1 MIGGIDL
8 ATEYRINMKRY
19 NGTDY
24 DIMYPRTL
32 IEQVTDGQK
41 QIIVDTVSLGT
52 SWTGTGPYTQVVTV
66 AEADAD
72 SKVDLQP
79 DATII
84 QKLIDAGTTALYI
97 VNDNGVFSAVAI
109 GSAPTESL
117 TIQCT
122 ITKTAA
128 PPPPPVISSVLN
140 ENSWNTIKWASKH
153 NVGQNYWAVGDCKQI
168 TMNGKVSD
176 GLTLTNYSA
185 WVYIIGFNHNA
196 EKEGNGI
203 TFQGF
208 KVADKGKDVC
218 LVDSGYNSSKTS
230 GTWFNMNNADTN
242 AGGWQASLMRENVM
256 PLIKAAFPAD
266 LKAVIKPSTIFTTQ
280 GSGNDACTATEDE
293 VFLLAE
299 YEVFGVRSWASTQE
313 PSYLKQYS
321 YYSAGNIKKKYKHNA
336 TTTRAYWWE
345 RSPASEHS
353 DGFCYVDIDGTA
365 NGYPA
370 TNSHGVSPA
379 FKV

>member
-1 MIGGIDL
+1 M

-41 QIIVDTVSLGT
+41 QIIVDTVFIGT

-66 AEADAD
+66 SEADAN
-72 SKVDLQP
+72 SKVDIQA

-97 VNDNGVFSAVAI
+97 VNNDGVFNAVAV
-109 GSAPTESL
+109 GAAPTEAL

-128 PPPPPVISSVLN
+128 PPPPVLNSVLN
-140 ENSWNTIKWASKH
+140 ENSWRAIKWASEN

-203 TFQGF
+203 AFQGF
-208 KVADKGKDVC
+208 KATDKGTDVCVADNAY
-218 LVDSGYNSSKTS
+218 SNNKTS
-230 GTWFNMNNADTN
+230 GAWFNMSNSNSN
-242 AGGWQASLMRENVM
+242 SGGWQASGMRTVVM
-256 PLIKAAFPAD
+256 PLIKSALPAD
-266 LKAVIKPSTIFTTQ
+266 LQAVIKTSTIYTAAGT
-280 GSGNDACTATEDE
+280 GNIACTASDDD
-293 VFLLAE
+293 VFLLGE
-299 YEVFGVRSWASTQE
+299 YEVFGVQAFATSQE
-313 PSYLKQYS
+313 PNYLKQYA
-321 YYSAGNIKKKYKHNA
+321 YYAAGNSKVKYKHNSTSTA
-336 TTTRAYWWE
+336 ANWWE
-345 RSPASEHS
+345 RSPYSGDS
-353 DGFCYVDIDGTA
+353 GNFCSVYITGSADC
-365 NGYPA
+365 
-370 TNSHGVSPA
+370 SHADKSYGVSPA